1 VTEKSSKVDSTPQKQ
16 ASLTQL
22 NDEEL
27 VEQCREELPDKMD
40 AYTELL
46 NRYEGLVFHTC
57 CRMLGNVQ
65 EAEETCQDVFLRLY
79 QKIGQFEGR
88 SQFKTWLFRVVH
100 NLCLTRR
107 RTLAIR
113 RERREEIEAEAARGE
128 FERQQDAGG
137 ATENQGDLSETVRQ
151 AIAKL
156 KPEDQEVLMLR
167 FLSEMGIEEI
177 AAMLGM
183 GLSATKMRLY
193 RAMERFKALYSENHL
208 SEEDQPDSSPGQSQ
222 PDTSI

>member
-1 VTEKSSKVDSTPQKQ
+1 MDSPPQKN
-16 ASLTQL
+16 APLSQL

-27 VEQCREELPDKMD
+27 VERCRIELPEKMD

-46 NRYEGLVFHTC
+46 NRYEGLVYHTC

-100 NLCLTRR
+100 NFCLTRR
-107 RTLAIR
+107 RNLAIR
-113 RERREEIEAEAARGE
+113 RKRREEIEAEAARGE
-128 FERQQDAGG
+128 IERMQD
-137 ATENQGDLSETVRQ
+137 TESASEIRGDLSESVRE
-151 AIAKL
+151 AIARL

-167 FLSEMGIEEI
+167 FLSEMGIDEI
-177 AAMLGM
+177 AGMLGM

-193 RAMERFKALYSENHL
+193 RAMERFKAVYSPSHL
-208 SEEDQPDSSPGQSQ
+208 SETGL
-222 PDTSI
+222 PDTSTGQHQPETTE